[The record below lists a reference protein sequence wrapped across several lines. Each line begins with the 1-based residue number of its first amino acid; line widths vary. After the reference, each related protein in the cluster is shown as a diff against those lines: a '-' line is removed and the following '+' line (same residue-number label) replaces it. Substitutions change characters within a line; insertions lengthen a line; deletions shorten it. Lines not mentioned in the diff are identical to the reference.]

1 MHKKTILCL
10 SMIIMFLLATTTNIS
25 RQVFAISDSAF
36 QDQVGSTNTPE
47 LSNDQVICE
56 ECIKNW
62 LDFLNTS
69 QQDIILNALINAIN
83 FVNFDGIHCTSNTPT
98 VDNGATCL
106 TALPPGSEYTTA
118 QLSEVC
124 ENLKLA
130 LNYLVFVLDNP
141 NQKEAL
147 AIIENAVKPE
157 INQDIVIIVQ
167 GLFDCLERV
176 LLPLTF
182 TCNNIFEKFL
192 TAGELTNF
200 LHYLSIL
207 EPHSSN
213 NLKEYCQLLA
223 NLQEDGLTTFEIKSL
238 MFTDFSAAGISD
250 KLYDVIES
258 LQTIRFLQ

>member
-1 MHKKTILCL
+1 
-10 SMIIMFLLATTTNIS
+10 
-25 RQVFAISDSAF
+25 
-36 QDQVGSTNTPE
+36 
-47 LSNDQVICE
+47 
-56 ECIKNW
+56 
-62 LDFLNTS
+62 
-69 QQDIILNALINAIN
+69 
-83 FVNFDGIHCTSNTPT
+83 TSNTPP
-98 VDNGATCL
+98 VDRGATCL

-118 QLSEVC
+118 QISEIC

-141 NQKEAL
+141 NQKVAL
-147 AIIENAVKPE
+147 AIIKNAVQSE
-157 INQDIVIIVQ
+157 TDQDIAIIVQ

-182 TCNNIFEKFL
+182 TCKNIFEKFL
-192 TAGELTNF
+192 TADELTNF

-207 EPHSSN
+207 EPHATN

-250 KLYDVIES
+250 KLSDVIDS
-258 LQTIRFLQ
+258 LQTIRFLH

>member
-1 MHKKTILCL
+1 MHKKSILCL
-10 SMIIMFLLATTTNIS
+10 SLIIMFLLAPISNLS
-25 RQVFAISDSAF
+25 RQVFAIDDSAF
-36 QDQVGSTNTPE
+36 QGRAGSTDTLE
-47 LSNDQVICE
+47 LPDDQVICE

-69 QQDIILNALINAIN
+69 QQDIILTALVNAIN
-83 FVNFDGIHCTSNTPT
+83 IVNFDGMPCTSATPP
-98 VDNGATCL
+98 VGAGATCL
-106 TALPPGSEYTTA
+106 TALPLGSEYTTA
-118 QLSEVC
+118 QLAEIC

-141 NQKEAL
+141 NQKDAL
-147 AIIENAVKPE
+147 AIIQNAVKLE
-157 INQDIVIIVQ
+157 TNQDISIIVQ

-182 TCNNIFEKFL
+182 TCNNIFEKNL
-192 TAGELTNF
+192 TADELTNF
-200 LHYLSIL
+200 LHYLTII
-207 EPHSSN
+207 EPHGTN

-238 MFTDFSAAGISD
+238 MFTDFSTAGISD

-258 LQTIRFLQ
+258 LQTIRFLH

>member
-1 MHKKTILCL
+1 
-10 SMIIMFLLATTTNIS
+10 MFLLSTTSNVS
-25 RQVFAISDSAF
+25 RQVFAIDDSAF
-36 QDQVGSTNTPE
+36 KDQADSIDILE
-47 LSNDQVICE
+47 LPDDQVICE

-62 LDFLNTS
+62 LDFLDTS

-83 FVNFDGIHCTSNTPT
+83 IINFDGMPCTSNTPP
-98 VDNGATCL
+98 VDSGATCL
-106 TALPPGSEYTTA
+106 TALTSGSDYTPA
-118 QLSEVC
+118 QLAEIC

-157 INQDIVIIVQ
+157 TDQDITIIVQ
-167 GLFDCLERV
+167 GFFDCLERV

-182 TCNNIFEKFL
+182 TCKNIFEKFL
-192 TAGELTNF
+192 TADELTNF
-200 LHYLSIL
+200 LHYLSIK
-207 EPHSSN
+207 EPHGTN

-223 NLQEDGLTTFEIKSL
+223 NLQEDGLTTSEIKSL

-258 LQTIRFLQ
+258 LQTIRFLR